1 MQNIIFFSTSA
12 GKKPVEEFLN
22 SLSAKEAQKVLWVLQ
37 LIKELPAVSGEYFK
51 KLQNTDDIWEVRAKL
66 GNNAFRL
73 LGFLDDGSLVIL
85 TNWFAKKKV
94 KKHQRLK
101 LICLNNE
108 RKNISRGNNHG

>member
-1 MQNIIFFSTSA
+1 MQGPA
-12 GKKPVEEFLN
+12 DGG
-22 SLSAKEAQKVLWVLQ
+22 AKSVTERMGWVLQ

-85 TNWFAKKKV
+85 TNWFAKKSQKTPASEIDLPEQR
-94 KKHQRLK
+94 KKEYLK
-101 LICLNNE
+101 
-108 RKNISRGNNHG
+108 RK